1 MQNEVQVFNFE
12 QNEVQTVVI
21 NNEVWLVGK
30 DVAKALGYLNTKDAL
45 GKHVDDEDKQ
55 IIQRSQNAT
64 LEIPNRGLTLINQ
77 SGVISLALSSKLPSA
92 RKFKRW
98 VTSEVIPSVLKHGAY
113 LTDQKIEEVLTSPD
127 TIIRL
132 ATELKEERQA
142 KLVLKQQNS
151 VLLQQNNELKP
162 KADYTDLILS
172 NKTLVTITFIAK
184 DYGMSGLAMNKLL
197 HDLGVQYNQSGVWLL
212 YAKHQTKGWTQ
223 SETTEV
229 VKKDGSKKLVMNT
242 KWTQKGRLGL
252 YELLKDNGYLPLI
265 EQDQPA

>member
-1 MQNEVQVFNFE
+1 MPLEVQVFDNLKVKEENGQILFDAE
-12 QNEVQTVVI
+12 TAAIGLGLTQVKSHKTYVRWGTLSKYLSQEVGKGDFITEPQFYKLAI
-21 NNEVWLVGK
+21 KANNET
-30 DVAKALGYLNTKDAL
+30 A
-45 GKHVDDEDKQ
+45 E
-55 IIQRSQNAT
+55 
-64 LEIPNRGLTLINQ
+64 
-77 SGVISLALSSKLPSA
+77 
-92 RKFKRW
+92 KFQDW
-98 VTSEVIPSVLKHGAY
+98 VTTEVLPTIRKHGTY
-113 LTDQKIEEVLTSPD
+113 MTDKTIEEVLTNPD

-132 ATELKEERQA
+132 ATDLKNERQE
-142 KLVLKQQNS
+142 KLMLAQQ
-151 VLLQQNNELKP
+151 VTELKP

-184 DYGMSGLAMNKLL
+184 DYGMSGLAMNKLF
-197 HDLGVQYNQSGVWLL
+197 HDLSVQYNQSGVWLL

-229 VKKDGSKKLVMNT
+229 VRKDGSKKLVMNT

>member
-1 MQNEVQVFNFE
+1 MTLEVQVFDNLKVKEENGQILFDAE
-12 QNEVQTVVI
+12 TAAIGLGLTQVKSHKTYVRWGTLSKYLSQEVGKGDFITEPQFYKLAI
-21 NNEVWLVGK
+21 KANNET
-30 DVAKALGYLNTKDAL
+30 A
-45 GKHVDDEDKQ
+45 E
-55 IIQRSQNAT
+55 
-64 LEIPNRGLTLINQ
+64 
-77 SGVISLALSSKLPSA
+77 
-92 RKFKRW
+92 KFQDW
-98 VTSEVIPSVLKHGAY
+98 VTSEVLPAIRKHGTY
-113 LTDQKIEEVLTSPD
+113 MTDQTIEDVLTNPD

-132 ATELKEERQA
+132 ATDLKNERKE
-142 KLVLKQQNS
+142 KLMLAQQ
-151 VLLQQNNELKP
+151 VTELKP

-197 HDLGVQYNQSGVWLL
+197 HDLGVQYSQSGVWLL

>member
-1 MQNEVQVFNFE
+1 MQNEVQVFDNLKVKQENGQVMFDAE
-12 QNEVQTVVI
+12 SAAIGLGIVSRAKGYTNIRWSRVNDYLDSAKSGRKIQKGDFITEPQFYKLAI
-21 NNEVWLVGK
+21 KANNETAERFQ
-30 DVAKALGYLNTKDAL
+30 D
-45 GKHVDDEDKQ
+45 
-55 IIQRSQNAT
+55 
-64 LEIPNRGLTLINQ
+64 
-77 SGVISLALSSKLPSA
+77 
-92 RKFKRW
+92 W
-98 VTSEVIPSVLKHGAY
+98 VTSEVLPSIRQHGAY

-229 VKKDGSKKLVMNT
+229 VKKDGTKKLVMNT

>member
-1 MQNEVQVFNFE
+1 MSFEVQVFDNLKVKEENGQVLFDAE
-12 QNEVQTVVI
+12 SAAIKIGISLNKNGVDYVRWERVRR
-21 NNEVWLVGK
+21 
-30 DVAKALGYLNTKDAL
+30 YLNSPQVEKGDFITEPQLYK
-45 GKHVDDEDKQ
+45 
-55 IIQRSQNAT
+55 
-64 LEIPNRGLTLINQ
+64 
-77 SGVISLALSSKLPSA
+77 LAIKANSA
-92 RKFKRW
+92 QAEKFQDW
-98 VTSEVIPSVLKHGAY
+98 VTSEVLPAIRKHGTY
-113 LTDQKIEEVLTSPD
+113 MTDQTIEDVLTNPD

-132 ATELKEERQA
+132 ATDLKNERKE
-142 KLVLKQQNS
+142 KLMLAQQ
-151 VLLQQNNELKP
+151 VTELKP

-197 HDLGVQYNQSGVWLL
+197 HDLGVQYSQSGVWLL

>member
-1 MQNEVQVFNFE
+1 MSLEVKVFDNLKVKEENGQVLFDAETAAFGIGLIKTSKGQQYVRWERVNEYLGLSTSGQ
-12 QNEVQTVVI
+12 
-21 NNEVWLVGK
+21 LVKRGDFITEPQLYK
-30 DVAKALGYLNTKDAL
+30 LAIKANSTQA
-45 GKHVDDEDKQ
+45 E
-55 IIQRSQNAT
+55 
-64 LEIPNRGLTLINQ
+64 
-77 SGVISLALSSKLPSA
+77 
-92 RKFKRW
+92 KFQDW
-98 VTSEVIPSVLKHGAY
+98 VTSEVLPAIRKHGTY
-113 LTDQKIEEVLTSPD
+113 MTDQTIEEVLTNPD

-132 ATELKEERQA
+132 ATDLKNERRE
-142 KLVLKQQNS
+142 KLMLAQQ
-151 VLLQQNNELKP
+151 VTELKP

-197 HDLGVQYNQSGVWLL
+197 HDLGVQYSQSGVWLL

-265 EQDQPA
+265 EQEQPA

>member
-1 MQNEVQVFNFE
+1 MNEVKVFDNLKVKEENGQVLFDAE
-12 QNEVQTVVI
+12 SAAIGLGISEVAKSGNTVVKWTRI
-21 NNEVWLVGK
+21 NKYLGIDTSVDNGIKRGDFITEPQFYKLAIKANNETAERFQ
-30 DVAKALGYLNTKDAL
+30 D
-45 GKHVDDEDKQ
+45 
-55 IIQRSQNAT
+55 
-64 LEIPNRGLTLINQ
+64 
-77 SGVISLALSSKLPSA
+77 
-92 RKFKRW
+92 W
-98 VTSEVIPSVLKHGAY
+98 VTSEVLPSIRQHGAY
-113 LTDQKIEEVLTSPD
+113 LTDQKIEEVLTNPD

-184 DYGMSGLAMNKLL
+184 DYGMSGSAMNKLL

>member
-1 MQNEVQVFNFE
+1 MTNEVQVFNGLKIKEVNGQVMFE
-12 QNEVQTVVI
+12 AESAATGLGLTKISKGQQYVRWERVNEYLGLSTSGQLVKRGDFITEPQFYKLAI
-21 NNEVWLVGK
+21 KANNET
-30 DVAKALGYLNTKDAL
+30 A
-45 GKHVDDEDKQ
+45 E
-55 IIQRSQNAT
+55 
-64 LEIPNRGLTLINQ
+64 
-77 SGVISLALSSKLPSA
+77 
-92 RKFKRW
+92 KFQDW
-98 VTSEVIPSVLKHGAY
+98 VTTEVLPTIRKHGTY
-113 LTDQKIEEVLTSPD
+113 MTDKTIEEVLTNPD

-132 ATELKEERQA
+132 ATDLKNERQE
-142 KLVLKQQNS
+142 KLMLAQRVT
-151 VLLQQNNELKP
+151 ELKP

-197 HDLGVQYNQSGVWLL
+197 HDLGVQYSQSGVWLL

-229 VKKDGSKKLVMNT
+229 VRKDGSKKLVMNT

-252 YELLKDNGYLPLI
+252 YELLKNNGYLPLI

>member
-1 MQNEVQVFNFE
+1 MSLEVQVFDNLKVKEENGQVLFDAE
-12 QNEVQTVVI
+12 SAAIGLGITQIAKSGNVSVRWERVKKYLGIPTSGDGIGRGDFITEPQFYKLAI
-21 NNEVWLVGK
+21 KANNET
-30 DVAKALGYLNTKDAL
+30 A
-45 GKHVDDEDKQ
+45 E
-55 IIQRSQNAT
+55 
-64 LEIPNRGLTLINQ
+64 
-77 SGVISLALSSKLPSA
+77 
-92 RKFKRW
+92 KFQDW
-98 VTSEVIPSVLKHGAY
+98 VTSEVLPAIRKHGTY
-113 LTDQKIEEVLTSPD
+113 MTDQTIEDVLTNPD

-132 ATELKEERQA
+132 ATDLKNERKE
-142 KLVLKQQNS
+142 KLMLAQQ
-151 VLLQQNNELKP
+151 VTELKP

-197 HDLGVQYNQSGVWLL
+197 HDLGVQYSQSGVWLL

>member
-1 MQNEVQVFNFE
+1 MSLEVQVFDNLKVKEENGQILFDAE
-12 QNEVQTVVI
+12 SAAIGLGIVSKAKGYTNIRWSRVNDYLDSAKSGRKIQKGDFITEPQFYKLAI
-21 NNEVWLVGK
+21 KANNET
-30 DVAKALGYLNTKDAL
+30 A
-45 GKHVDDEDKQ
+45 E
-55 IIQRSQNAT
+55 
-64 LEIPNRGLTLINQ
+64 
-77 SGVISLALSSKLPSA
+77 
-92 RKFKRW
+92 KFQDW
-98 VTSEVIPSVLKHGAY
+98 VTSEVLPAIRKHGTY
-113 LTDQKIEEVLTSPD
+113 MTDQTIEDVLTNPD

-132 ATELKEERQA
+132 ATDLKNERKE
-142 KLVLKQQNS
+142 KLMLAQQ
-151 VLLQQNNELKP
+151 VTELKP

-197 HDLGVQYNQSGVWLL
+197 HDLGVQYSQSGVWLL

-229 VKKDGSKKLVMNT
+229 VRKDGSKKLVMNT

-265 EQDQPA
+265 ERDQPA

>member
-1 MQNEVQVFNFE
+1 MNEVEVFNFE
-12 QNEVQTVVI
+12 ANEVRTVI
-21 NNEVWLVGK
+21 IENEAWFVGK
-30 DVAKALGYLNTKDAL
+30 DVAQALGYQDTPKAI
-45 GKHVDDEDKQ
+45 KQHVDPDD
-55 IIQRSQNAT
+55 RLTLTGQNAH
-64 LEIPNRGLTLINQ
+64 LENLPNRGVVGVNE
-77 SGVISLALSSKLPSA
+77 SGVYSLIFGSKLDSA
-92 RKFKRW
+92 KRFKKW
-98 VTSEVIPSVLKHGAY
+98 VTSEVLPTIRKHGTY
-113 LTDQKIEEVLTSPD
+113 MTDKTIEEVLTNPD

-132 ATELKEERQA
+132 ATDLKNERQE
-142 KLVLKQQNS
+142 KLMLAQQ
-151 VLLQQNNELKP
+151 VTELKP

-197 HDLGVQYNQSGVWLL
+197 HDLGVQYSQSGVWLL

-229 VKKDGSKKLVMNT
+229 ARKDGSKKLVMNT

>member
-1 MQNEVQVFNFE
+1 MSLEVQVFDNLKVKEENGQILFDAE
-12 QNEVQTVVI
+12 SAAVGLGIVSKAKGYTNIRWSLVNDYLDSAKSGRKIQKGDFITEPQFYKLAI
-21 NNEVWLVGK
+21 KANNET
-30 DVAKALGYLNTKDAL
+30 A
-45 GKHVDDEDKQ
+45 E
-55 IIQRSQNAT
+55 
-64 LEIPNRGLTLINQ
+64 
-77 SGVISLALSSKLPSA
+77 
-92 RKFKRW
+92 KFQDW
-98 VTSEVIPSVLKHGAY
+98 VTSEVLPAIRKHGTY
-113 LTDQKIEEVLTSPD
+113 MTDQTIEEVLTNPD

-132 ATELKEERQA
+132 ATDLKNERRE
-142 KLVLKQQNS
+142 KLMLAQQ
-151 VLLQQNNELKP
+151 VTELKP

-197 HDLGVQYNQSGVWLL
+197 HDLGVQYSQSGVWLL

-229 VKKDGSKKLVMNT
+229 VRKDGSKKLVMNT

>member
-1 MQNEVQVFNFE
+1 MNDVEVFNFE
-12 QNEVQTVVI
+12 ANEVRTVI
-21 NNEVWLVGK
+21 IENEAWFVGK
-30 DVAKALGYLNTKDAL
+30 DVAVSLGYKKPENALGT
-45 GKHVDDEDKQ
+45 HVDEDDKTTTL
-55 IIQRSQNAT
+55 IQGNGSNYKSKT
-64 LEIPNRGLTLINQ
+64 TLINE
-77 SGVISLALSSKLPSA
+77 SGVYSLIFGSKLESA
-92 RKFKRW
+92 KRFKKW
-98 VTSEVIPSVLKHGAY
+98 VTSEVLPAIRKHGAY
-113 LTDQKIEEVLTSPD
+113 MTDHTIEDVLTNPD

-132 ATELKEERQA
+132 ATDLKNERKE
-142 KLVLKQQNS
+142 KLMLAQQ
-151 VLLQQNNELKP
+151 VTELKP

-197 HDLGVQYNQSGVWLL
+197 HDLGVQYSQSGVWLL

-229 VKKDGSKKLVMNT
+229 VRKDGSKKLVMNT

>member
-1 MQNEVQVFNFE
+1 MSLEVQVFNNLKVKEENGQVLFDAE
-12 QNEVQTVVI
+12 SAAIGLGIVSKAKGYTNIRWSRVNDYLDSAKSGRKIQKGDFITEPQFYKLSI
-21 NNEVWLVGK
+21 KANNET
-30 DVAKALGYLNTKDAL
+30 A
-45 GKHVDDEDKQ
+45 E
-55 IIQRSQNAT
+55 
-64 LEIPNRGLTLINQ
+64 
-77 SGVISLALSSKLPSA
+77 
-92 RKFKRW
+92 KFQDW
-98 VTSEVIPSVLKHGAY
+98 VTSEVLPAIRKHGTY
-113 LTDQKIEEVLTSPD
+113 MTDKTIEDVLTNPD

-132 ATELKEERQA
+132 ATDLKNERKE
-142 KLVLKQQNS
+142 KLMLAQQ
-151 VLLQQNNELKP
+151 VTELKP

-197 HDLGVQYNQSGVWLL
+197 HDLGVQYSQSGVWLL

>member
-1 MQNEVQVFNFE
+1 MSLDVQVFDNLKVKEENGQVLFDAE
-12 QNEVQTVVI
+12 SAAIGLGISDEKGEVTYVRWNRVNKYLFATSGESINRGDFITEPQFYKLAI
-21 NNEVWLVGK
+21 KANNET
-30 DVAKALGYLNTKDAL
+30 A
-45 GKHVDDEDKQ
+45 E
-55 IIQRSQNAT
+55 
-64 LEIPNRGLTLINQ
+64 
-77 SGVISLALSSKLPSA
+77 
-92 RKFKRW
+92 KFQDW
-98 VTSEVIPSVLKHGAY
+98 VTTEVLPTIRKHGTY
-113 LTDQKIEEVLTSPD
+113 MTDKTIEEVLTNPD

-132 ATELKEERQA
+132 ATDLKNERQE
-142 KLVLKQQNS
+142 KLMLAQQ
-151 VLLQQNNELKP
+151 VTELKP

-197 HDLGVQYNQSGVWLL
+197 HDLGVQYSQSGVWLL

-229 VKKDGSKKLVMNT
+229 VRKDGSKKLVMNT

-265 EQDQPA
+265 ERDQPA

>member
-1 MQNEVQVFNFE
+1 MNEVKVFDNLKVKEENGQILFDAE
-12 QNEVQTVVI
+12 TAAIKIGISLNKKGVEYVRWERVR
-21 NNEVWLVGK
+21 K
-30 DVAKALGYLNTKDAL
+30 YLNSPQVEKGDFITEQQLYK
-45 GKHVDDEDKQ
+45 
-55 IIQRSQNAT
+55 
-64 LEIPNRGLTLINQ
+64 
-77 SGVISLALSSKLPSA
+77 LAIKAESVQA
-92 RKFKRW
+92 EKFQDW
-98 VTSEVIPSVLKHGAY
+98 VTSEVLPAIRKHGTY
-113 LTDQKIEEVLTSPD
+113 MTDQTIEDVLTNPD

-132 ATELKEERQA
+132 ATDLKNERKE
-142 KLVLKQQNS
+142 KLMLAQQ
-151 VLLQQNNELKP
+151 VTELKP

-197 HDLGVQYNQSGVWLL
+197 HDLGVQYSQSGVWLL

-229 VKKDGSKKLVMNT
+229 VRKDGSKKLVMNT

>member
-1 MQNEVQVFNFE
+1 MNEVKVFDNLRVKEENGQILFDAE
-12 QNEVQTVVI
+12 TAAIGLGISEVAKSGNTVVKWTRI
-21 NNEVWLVGK
+21 NKYLGIDTSVDNGIKRGDFITEPQFYKLAIKANNET
-30 DVAKALGYLNTKDAL
+30 A
-45 GKHVDDEDKQ
+45 E
-55 IIQRSQNAT
+55 
-64 LEIPNRGLTLINQ
+64 
-77 SGVISLALSSKLPSA
+77 
-92 RKFKRW
+92 KFQDW
-98 VTSEVIPSVLKHGAY
+98 VTTEVLPTIRKHGTY
-113 LTDQKIEEVLTSPD
+113 MTDKTIEEVLTNPD

-132 ATELKEERQA
+132 ATDLKNERQE
-142 KLVLKQQNS
+142 KLMLAQQ
-151 VLLQQNNELKP
+151 VTELKP

-197 HDLGVQYNQSGVWLL
+197 HDLSVQYNQSGVWLL

-229 VKKDGSKKLVMNT
+229 VRKDGSKKLVMNT

>member
-1 MQNEVQVFNFE
+1 MSLEVQVFDNLKVKEENGQILFDAE
-12 QNEVQTVVI
+12 SAAVGLGIVSKAKGYTNIRWSRVNDYLDSAKSGRKIQKGDFITEPQFYKLAI
-21 NNEVWLVGK
+21 KANNET
-30 DVAKALGYLNTKDAL
+30 A
-45 GKHVDDEDKQ
+45 E
-55 IIQRSQNAT
+55 
-64 LEIPNRGLTLINQ
+64 
-77 SGVISLALSSKLPSA
+77 
-92 RKFKRW
+92 KFQDW
-98 VTSEVIPSVLKHGAY
+98 VTSEVLPAIRKHGTY
-113 LTDQKIEEVLTSPD
+113 MTDQTIEDVLTNPD

-132 ATELKEERQA
+132 ATDLKNERRE
-142 KLVLKQQNS
+142 KLMLAQQ
-151 VLLQQNNELKP
+151 VTELKP

-197 HDLGVQYNQSGVWLL
+197 HDLGVQYSQSGVWLL

>member
-1 MQNEVQVFNFE
+1 MSLEVQVFDNLKVKEENGQILFDAE
-12 QNEVQTVVI
+12 SAAIGLGIVSKAKGYTNIRWSRVNDYLDSAKSGRKIQRGDFITEPQFYKLAI
-21 NNEVWLVGK
+21 KANNET
-30 DVAKALGYLNTKDAL
+30 A
-45 GKHVDDEDKQ
+45 E
-55 IIQRSQNAT
+55 
-64 LEIPNRGLTLINQ
+64 
-77 SGVISLALSSKLPSA
+77 
-92 RKFKRW
+92 KFQDW
-98 VTSEVIPSVLKHGAY
+98 VTSEVLPAIRKHGTY
-113 LTDQKIEEVLTSPD
+113 MTDQTIEEVLTNPD

-132 ATELKEERQA
+132 ATDLKNERKE
-142 KLVLKQQNS
+142 KLMLAQQ
-151 VLLQQNNELKP
+151 VTELKP

-197 HDLGVQYNQSGVWLL
+197 HDLGVQYSQSGVWLL

>member
-1 MQNEVQVFNFE
+1 MSLEVQVFNNLKVKEENGQVLFDAE
-12 QNEVQTVVI
+12 SAAIGLGIVSKAKGYTNIRWSRVNDYLDSAKSGRKIQKGDFITEPQFYKLSI
-21 NNEVWLVGK
+21 KANNET
-30 DVAKALGYLNTKDAL
+30 A
-45 GKHVDDEDKQ
+45 E
-55 IIQRSQNAT
+55 
-64 LEIPNRGLTLINQ
+64 
-77 SGVISLALSSKLPSA
+77 
-92 RKFKRW
+92 KFQDW
-98 VTSEVIPSVLKHGAY
+98 VTSEVLPAIRKHGTY
-113 LTDQKIEEVLTSPD
+113 MTDKTIEDVLTNPD

-132 ATELKEERQA
+132 ATDLKNERKE
-142 KLVLKQQNS
+142 KLMLAQQ
-151 VLLQQNNELKP
+151 VTELKP

-197 HDLGVQYNQSGVWLL
+197 HDLGVQYSQSGVWLL

-229 VKKDGSKKLVMNT
+229 VRKDGSKKLVMNT